1 MIKIL
6 GKELNSFF
14 NSLTAYIVITVF
26 LVMMGLILWIFPE
39 TNVLDYGYA
48 DMSSF
53 FLFGPY
59 VLIFLVPAITM
70 RMFSEEKKS
79 GTYELLITKPV
90 TDWQIIFGKFLAGW
104 ILVIISVLPTLIY
117 YYSISALGNPPGNI
131 DTPGVIGSYIGF
143 IFLGGVFTSI
153 GLFASSVTQSQ
164 VVAFILA
171 IFFCFLFYEGLG
183 SISRINILTQSS
195 IFIEQIGIKFH
206 YDSISKGLIDSR
218 DLTYF
223 LGVIFLFLSFNK
235 VSLASRT
242 W

>member
-1 MIKIL
+1 MIRIFL
-6 GKELNSFF
+6 KELNSFF

-26 LVMMGLILWIFPE
+26 LVMMGLIVWIFPE

-53 FLFGPY
+53 FVFGPY
-59 VLIFLVPAITM
+59 VLMFLVPSITM
-70 RMFSEEKKS
+70 KMFSEEKKS

-90 TDWQIIFGKFLAGW
+90 TDWQIIMGKFFAGW
-104 ILVIISVLPTLIY
+104 ILVIVSIIPTLFY
-117 YYSISALGNPPGNI
+117 YFSISELGNPIGNI

-143 IFLGGVFTSI
+143 ILLGGVFTSI
-153 GLFASSVTQSQ
+153 GLFASSITESQ

-171 IFFCFLFYEGLG
+171 IFFCFVFYEGIG
-183 SISRINILTQSS
+183 SISRINAWSQRALLL
-195 IFIEQIGIKFH
+195 EQMGVKFH

-223 LGVIFLFLSFNK
+223 FGVILVFLSFNK